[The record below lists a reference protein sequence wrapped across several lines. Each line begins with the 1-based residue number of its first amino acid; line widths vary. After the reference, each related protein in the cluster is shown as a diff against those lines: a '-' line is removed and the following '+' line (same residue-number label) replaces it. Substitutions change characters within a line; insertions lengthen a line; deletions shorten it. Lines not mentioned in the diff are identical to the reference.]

1 MILVDT
7 SALFAALDR
16 DDQNHARAV
25 AGFAELADEQ
35 LVTHNYVALETDALT
50 RRRLGPAASRALFTD
65 LLPMLET
72 IWVDESL
79 HRSALALYLRGA
91 RPGASLVDC
100 TSFATMEAHGIRR
113 AFAFDDD
120 FRRAGFDVLPS

>member
-16 DDQNHARAV
+16 DDRNHARAV
-25 AGFAELADEQ
+25 AGFVEHAGEL
-35 LVTHNYVALETDALT
+35 LVTHNYVALETDALA
-50 RRRLGPAASRALFTD
+50 RRRLGPAASRALLTE
-65 LLPMLET
+65 LLPTLET

-91 RPGASLVDC
+91 RSGASLVDC
-100 TSFATMEAHGIRR
+100 TSFAVMEAHGIRR

-120 FRRAGFDVLPS
+120 FRRAGFDVVPG